1 MGLHA
6 RAAARDAIYTTA
18 DKKRLHG
25 INNNVM
31 MHTQLHSLPDTLN
44 WLGKGLIIR
53 GSIYTKAV
61 WVLVCAHIWVQS
73 LIIKENHRYKTL
85 VL

>member
-31 MHTQLHSLPDTLN
+31 MHTQLNSLPDTLLVRQRFN
-44 WLGKGLIIR
+44 YSRKYM
-53 GSIYTKAV
+53 YTEAV
-61 WVLVCAHIWVQS
+61 WVLVCAHIWIQS